1 MEISR
6 RDVFKW
12 PLNVGCGAAG
22 FLSALVVVPISWRR
36 RWREAIRP
44 RQMGPEVKIL
54 AKISKHM
61 YSSDEVCT
69 AGGWKLM
76 KKKDKF
82 AIFTRGTELLVAFQG
97 TQLQGEGRWEDLKK
111 DLFILF
117 NMQEITL
124 SNCLKDVFDTLKD
137 FPAQKDIIVTGHS
150 LGGMLAYM
158 MAVSAE
164 KFNEKRNIRGHIFNP
179 GASWDM
185 LKVLVNQRFLGFSLA

>member
-1 MEISR
+1 
-6 RDVFKW
+6 
-12 PLNVGCGAAG
+12 
-22 FLSALVVVPISWRR
+22 
-36 RWREAIRP
+36 
-44 RQMGPEVKIL
+44 
-54 AKISKHM
+54 
-61 YSSDEVCT
+61 
-69 AGGWKLM
+69 M

-82 AIFTRGTELLVAFQG
+82 AIFTCGTELLVAFQG

-117 NMQEITL
+117 NLQEITL
-124 SNCLKDVFDTLKD
+124 SNCLKECFDTLKE

-164 KFNEKRNIRGHIFNP
+164 KFNEERNIRGHIFNP

-185 LKVLVNQRFLGFSLA
+185 MKVLVNRVNQRFLGFSLA